1 MIALL
6 PQAAQS
12 SDVTLG
18 ADISAS
24 MSWRG
29 RKKLGSGAPANHGA
43 KLTDFVRPP
52 EPSSHFNF
60 KIPSLSCVQL
70 QSPQL
75 ILETM
80 LPQRNMQR
88 LGLRLAKQ
96 ARPTPARNVV
106 QRRFNSTQNKP
117 DWLVD
122 NAFNRE
128 RENVKHHAASTSSM
142 SQLR

>member
-1 MIALL
+1 
-6 PQAAQS
+6 
-12 SDVTLG
+12 
-18 ADISAS
+18 
-24 MSWRG
+24 
-29 RKKLGSGAPANHGA
+29 
-43 KLTDFVRPP
+43 
-52 EPSSHFNF
+52 
-60 KIPSLSCVQL
+60 
-70 QSPQL
+70 
-75 ILETM
+75 M

-117 DWLVD
+117 DWIVD

-142 SQLR
+142 SLDYAGNKVSDDLVSNGQLLIIMQLSG